1 MIRLG
6 ILGHSRVAEMAV
18 CRPARRVG
26 GFEVAAVAGRD
37 AARAADFARRHGIP
51 RSFASVGELLDAG
64 GVDAVYVCLPHHLH
78 ARTALEAAEAGKHV
92 LVEKPLALAAADAA
106 PLPARRDAAGVVVAE
121 ALMAQHHPWQ
131 GVVRELLRAPEM
143 GPVERVETRICFPL
157 AEERIARLRP
167 PAQGGGAFCDVAP
180 YWLQF
185 LQTTVGLDVKEV
197 EAEGS
202 FAGPA
207 GADLACGARLA
218 LAGGVT
224 AGLHAGY
231 LEPYAATHTVRCAG
245 GTLTVQDFLRPV
257 LGDYQVRIVVEVD
270 GEPGPQVH
278 PVSGG
283 GFYDNQ
289 LRAFLDLVSARG
301 AGPDPLAPALQRVAV
316 MERVYRQACAAAGV
330 QGP

>member
-18 CRPARRVG
+18 CRPARRVAG
-26 GFEVAAVAGRD
+26 LTVAAVAGRD
-37 AARAADFARRHGIP
+37 AARAADFARRMGIP
-51 RSFASVGELLDAG
+51 RSFGSVGELLDAD

-78 ARTALEAAEAGKHV
+78 ARTALEAVAAGRHV

-131 GVVRELLRAPEM
+131 GVVRELLRAPEV

-167 PAQGGGAFCDVAP
+167 PAQGGGAFCDAAP

-185 LQTTVGLDVKEV
+185 LQATLGLEVREV
-197 EAEGS
+197 EAAGS
-202 FAGPA
+202 FAGPG
-207 GADLACGARLA
+207 GADLAFDARLA
-218 LAGGVT
+218 LAGGT
-224 AGLHAGY
+224 MATLHAGY
-231 LEPYAATHTVRCAG
+231 LDAYAATHTVRCAG
-245 GTLTVQDFLRPV
+245 ATLTVQDFLRPM
-257 LGDYQVRIVVEVD
+257 LGDYQVRILVEGGD
-270 GEPGPQVH
+270 GGGPRLRGVA
-278 PVSGG
+278 GG

-289 LRAFLDLVSARG
+289 LRAFLGLVAAGG
-301 AGPDPLAPALQRVAV
+301 AGPDPLVPALERVEV
-316 MERVYRQACAAAGV
+316 MARVYRHACAAAGV
-330 QGP
+330 EAP

>member
-6 ILGHSRVAEMAV
+6 ILGHSRIAEMAA
-18 CRPARRVG
+18 CRPARRVEG
-26 GFEVAAVAGRD
+26 VEVAAVAGRD
-37 AARAADFARRHGIP
+37 GARAADFARRHGIP
-51 RSFASVGELLDAG
+51 RSFASVGELLDADG
-64 GVDAVYVCLPHHLH
+64 IDAVYVCLPHHLH
-78 ARTALEAAEAGKHV
+78 AGAALDAMAAGRHV
-92 LVEKPLALAAADAA
+92 LVEKPLALTAAQAA
-106 PLPARRDAAGVVVAE
+106 PLPARRDAAGVVAAE

-131 GVVRELLRAPEM
+131 GVVRELLGAPEM
-143 GPVERVETRICFPL
+143 GPVERVESRICFPL

-167 PAQGGGAFCDVAP
+167 PAQGGGAFCDAAP

-185 LQTTVGLDVKEV
+185 LQATVGLEVRDV

-202 FAGPA
+202 FDGPG
-207 GADLACGARLA
+207 GAELACDARLA

-224 AGLHAGY
+224 AVLHAGY
-231 LEPYAATHTVRCAG
+231 LDAYAATHTVRCAG

-257 LGDYQVRIVVEVD
+257 LGDYQVRIAVDVD
-270 GEPGPQVH
+270 GGPGPRLH
-278 PVSGG
+278 PVAGG

-289 LRAFLDLVSARG
+289 LRAFLDLVAARG

-316 MERVYRQACAAAGV
+316 MERVYRHACTAAGV

>member
-37 AARAADFARRHGIP
+37 DLRAADFARRHGIP
-51 RSFASVGELLDAG
+51 RSFGGVGELLDAEC
-64 GVDAVYVCLPHHLH
+64 VDAVYVCLPHHLH
-78 ARTALEAAEAGKHV
+78 ARTALEAVAAGKHV

-106 PLPARRDAAGVVVAE
+106 PLPGRRDATGVVVAE

-131 GVVRELLRAPEM
+131 GAVRELLRAPEM

-167 PAQGGGAFCDVAP
+167 PSQGGGALCDAAP

-185 LQTTVGLDVKEV
+185 LQATVGLEVREV

-202 FAGPA
+202 FTGPG
-207 GADLACGARLA
+207 GAELACDARLA

-224 AGLHAGY
+224 ASLHAGY

-257 LGDYQVRIVVEVD
+257 LGDYQVRIAVETD
-270 GEPGPQVH
+270 GGAGPRLH

-289 LRAFLDLVSARG
+289 LRAFLDLVAAEG
-301 AGPDPLAPALQRVAV
+301 AGPDPLPPALERVAV
-316 MERVYRQACAAAGV
+316 MERVYRHACAAAGV
-330 QGP
+330 EAP